1 MKKLVESVP
10 NISEGRDKDVIEEI
24 VNEFKKFKNIKIL
37 EVSSDES
44 HNRTVVTIVGNVDD
58 VVEGLFYFTKKA
70 VELIDL
76 NKHKGEHPRIG
87 AVDVIPL
94 IPISG
99 ITKSEL
105 NNYVK
110 VLGERIWNELK
121 VPIFFYADSA
131 TNEERKKL
139 PNIRKGEFEG
149 LVEKMKEPN
158 WYPDIGN
165 SNPHPTA
172 GATVIGVRE
181 FLIAYNINLATPD
194 VSIAEKIAKSI
205 RESSGGLMY
214 LQARG
219 FYLEDKNCA
228 QVSMNILNFKKLPL
242 YRVYEIVKMEA
253 EKYGTYIKESELVGL
268 IPLKAVL
275 DSFSFYIKLPELN
288 LDKVIEY
295 KIWGEE

>member
-10 NISEGRDKDVIEEI
+10 NISEGRNKDVINEI
-24 VNEFKKFKNIKIL
+24 VNELKKFENIKIL

-99 ITKSEL
+99 ITKNEL

-110 VLGERIWNELK
+110 VLGERIWNELN
-121 VPIFFYADSA
+121 VPVYFYADSA

-149 LVEKMKEPN
+149 LVEKMKDPN
-158 WYPDIGN
+158 WHPDIGN
-165 SNPHPTA
+165 PNPHPTA
-172 GATVIGVRE
+172 GANVIGVRE
-181 FLIAYNINLATPD
+181 FLIAYNINLATAD

>member
-1 MKKLVESVP
+1 MKKVVESVP
-10 NISEGRDKDVIEEI
+10 NISEGRDKEKIEEI
-24 VNEFKKFKNIKIL
+24 VKELKNFENIKIL

-44 HNRTVVTIVGNVDD
+44 HNRSVVTVVGEID
-58 VVEGLFYFTKKA
+58 ELIEALFKFTKKA

-94 IPISG
+94 VPISG
-99 ITKSEL
+99 ISKNEL

-110 VLGERIWNELK
+110 ILGEKIWNELN
-121 VPIFFYADSA
+121 VPIYFYADSA
-131 TNEERKKL
+131 KNEERKKL

-149 LVEKMKEPN
+149 LKEKMKEEN
-158 WYPDIGN
+158 WHPDIGEP
-165 SNPHPTA
+165 SPHPTA

-181 FLIAYNINLATPD
+181 FLIAYNINLGTSD

-205 RESSGGLMY
+205 RESSGGLLF
-214 LQARG
+214 LQAKG
-219 FYLEDKNCA
+219 FYLEDKKCA
-228 QVSMNILNFKKLPL
+228 QVSMNILNYKKLPI

-253 EKYGTYIKESELVGL
+253 ERYGTYIKESEIVGL
-268 IPLKAVL
+268 VPLKAVL
-275 DSFSFYIKLPELN
+275 DTFSFYIKLPDFNEKKIL
-288 LDKVIEY
+288 EY

>member
-10 NISEGRDKDVIEEI
+10 NISEGRNKDVIDEI
-24 VNEFKKFKNIKIL
+24 VNEFKKFERVKIL

-44 HNRTVVTIVGNVDD
+44 HNRTVVTVIGDVDE
-58 VVEGLFYFTKKA
+58 VVEGLFFFTKKA

-94 IPISG
+94 VPISG

-110 VLGERIWNELK
+110 ILGDRIWKELN
-121 VPIFFYADSA
+121 VPVYFYAESA
-131 TNEERKKL
+131 TNEERRKL

-149 LVEKMKEPN
+149 LKEKMKEEN
-158 WYPDIGN
+158 WFPDIGDPQ
-165 SNPHPTA
+165 PHPTA

-181 FLIAYNINLATPD
+181 FLIAYNINLATND
-194 VSIAEKIAKSI
+194 TSIAEKIAKTI

-214 LQARG
+214 LQAKG

-253 EKYGTYIKESELVGL
+253 ERYGTYIKESEIVGL

-275 DSFSFYIKLPELN
+275 DSFSYYVKLPELD
-288 LDKVIEY
+288 LDKIIEY

>member
-10 NISEGRDKDVIEEI
+10 NISEGRNKDVIEEI
-24 VNEFKKFKNIKIL
+24 VNELKKFENIKIL

-99 ITKSEL
+99 ITKNEL

-110 VLGERIWNELK
+110 ILGERIWNELN
-121 VPIFFYADSA
+121 VPVYFYADSA

-149 LVEKMKEPN
+149 
-158 WYPDIGN
+158 
-165 SNPHPTA
+165 
-172 GATVIGVRE
+172 
-181 FLIAYNINLATPD
+181 
-194 VSIAEKIAKSI
+194 
-205 RESSGGLMY
+205 
-214 LQARG
+214 
-219 FYLEDKNCA
+219 
-228 QVSMNILNFKKLPL
+228 
-242 YRVYEIVKMEA
+242 
-253 EKYGTYIKESELVGL
+253 
-268 IPLKAVL
+268 
-275 DSFSFYIKLPELN
+275 
-288 LDKVIEY
+288 
-295 KIWGEE
+295 